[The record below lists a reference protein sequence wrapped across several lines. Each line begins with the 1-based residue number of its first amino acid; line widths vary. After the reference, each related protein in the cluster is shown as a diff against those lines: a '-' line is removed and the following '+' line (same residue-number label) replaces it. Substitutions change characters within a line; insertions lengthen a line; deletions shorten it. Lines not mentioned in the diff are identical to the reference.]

1 MSMFEINIDDDAA
14 AAAESYA
21 AERRLPVEGV
31 VVLAIVGTLKESKDG
46 KPTINLKP
54 ANLRLREFADKL
66 KETYPSLSEADAKAL
81 SDQLQYFAQFATT
94 QEIPDYS
101 GEKE

>member
-1 MSMFEINIDDDAA
+1 MSLFEINIDDDAA
-14 AAAESYA
+14 AVAESYA
-21 AERRLPVEGV
+21 AERRLPIEGV
-31 VVLAIVGTLKESKDG
+31 VVLALVEQVKESKDG
-46 KPTINLKP
+46 KPPIDLKP
-54 ANLRLREFADKL
+54 ANQRLREFADKL
-66 KETYPSLSEADAKAL
+66 KEAYPSLSETDAKAL